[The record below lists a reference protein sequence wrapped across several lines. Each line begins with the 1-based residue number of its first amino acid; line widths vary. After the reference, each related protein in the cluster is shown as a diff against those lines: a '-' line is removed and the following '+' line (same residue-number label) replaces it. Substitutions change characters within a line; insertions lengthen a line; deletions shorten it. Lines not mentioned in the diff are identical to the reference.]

1 MSDPVQGPSSSSSPV
16 PFDPHRGERIGRY
29 EVLSQL
35 SVGGMAELFLGYT
48 SGPGGFRKYAA
59 IKRILPDARSDEQ
72 FERMFLDE
80 ARITAALNHPNIGQV
95 FELGQDAG
103 GLFLAMEFIAGQ
115 NLDQVITLGRRFGG
129 TLPLGFVLS
138 VIRDVCLALHYA
150 HTFTTPGGKP
160 HPVIHRDVAHK
171 NVMVTYDGV
180 VKLLDFGIAKARGAR
195 ANTQAGM
202 VKGTT
207 GYMSPEQVRGQ
218 PLDGRSDLFSVGVML
233 HELLTGERLFAA
245 GSEIQEMQMILGASI
260 PEPQPRGGQVPAEI
274 RAVALKALARDR
286 EQRYATGRDMA
297 RALEA
302 AAGPLLFDAEQRAAF
317 MAEHFEKQREGTRQ
331 LLQTVDETLDGTSKV
346 APVAPRPA
354 PEPMRALEDA
364 RRPGVEKRP
373 PRSPAPRHKTEPEVQ
388 TDVDATP
395 LDRVVT
401 TGRVVTRE
409 FSNVAATPPD
419 TRETPGPKVAKSSL
433 GLWAGMLVLGGLLGL
448 GGMELRQAL
457 QAEPTPA
464 PAPGA
469 AEDPSPLLPLGPPRP
484 QAAEPSP
491 EAAAAPTS
499 PPATEAAK
507 APASTTE
514 AAGAGAAPS
523 ARAAKQGL
531 LTLVTRPEAEVFLN
545 GRSLGKTPLF
555 KKPVPVGQLR
565 LLLQGQDG
573 KRRELFVPVEQGKPA
588 VLNLTLADL
597 PVR

>member
-1 MSDPVQGPSSSSSPV
+1 MSDPAQGPSSSSSPV

-80 ARITAALNHPNIGQV
+80 ARITAAFSHPNIGQV
-95 FELGQDAG
+95 FELGQDPG

-115 NLDQVITLGRRFGG
+115 NLDQVIALGRRLGG

-138 VIRDVCLALHYA
+138 VVRDVCLALHYA

-302 AAGPLLFDAEQRAAF
+302 VAGSLLFDAEQRAAF
-317 MAEHFEKQREGTRQ
+317 MAEHFQKQREGTRQ

-346 APVAPRPA
+346 APVASSNPA
-354 PEPMRALEDA
+354 PEPARVLEDA
-364 RRPGVEKRP
+364 RRPGVEKRS
-373 PRSPAPRHKTEPEVQ
+373 PRSPAPRRKTEPEVRTEVEGSSPDQ
-388 TDVDATP
+388 
-395 LDRVVT
+395 VVT

-409 FSNVAATPPD
+409 FSNVPAAPPD
-419 TRETPGPKVAKSSL
+419 TRETPGPKVARSSL

-457 QAEPTPA
+457 HAEPIPA
-464 PAPGA
+464 PAPDS
-469 AEDPSPLLPLGPPRP
+469 AEDPSPLLPLGPSRP
-484 QAAEPSP
+484 QQAPAPAP
-491 EAAAAPTS
+491 EAAATPTS
-499 PPATEAAK
+499 PPAAEAAK
-507 APASTTE
+507 APASTGE
-514 AAGAGAAPS
+514 AAGATAA
-523 ARAAKQGL
+523 ARPAKQGF

-565 LLLQGQDG
+565 LLLQGPDG

-588 VLNLTLADL
+588 VLNLPLADL

>member
-1 MSDPVQGPSSSSSPV
+1 MSDPAQGPSASSSPV

-80 ARITAALNHPNIGQV
+80 ARITAAFSHPNIGQV
-95 FELGQDAG
+95 FELGQDQG

-115 NLDQVITLGRRFGG
+115 NLDQVIALGRRLGG

-138 VIRDVCLALHYA
+138 VVRDVCLALHYA

-171 NVMVTYDGV
+171 NVMVTYDGM

-260 PEPQPRGGQVPAEI
+260 PDPQPRGGQVSAEI

-317 MAEHFEKQREGTRQ
+317 MAEHFQKQREGTRQ

-346 APVAPRPA
+346 APIASR
-354 PEPMRALEDA
+354 PEPEPARALEDV

-373 PRSPAPRHKTEPEVQ
+373 VPRRKTEPEVP
-388 TDVDATP
+388 ATP
-395 LDRVVT
+395 PDRVVT

-409 FSNVAATPPD
+409 FSNAPAAPPD
-419 TRETPGPKVAKSSL
+419 TRETPGLKVAKSSL

-448 GGMELRQAL
+448 GAMELRQVFL
-457 QAEPTPA
+457 AEPIPA
-464 PAPGA
+464 PPPGS
-469 AEDPSPLLPLGPPRP
+469 AEDPSPLLPLGPSRP
-484 QAAEPSP
+484 QGPVPLPETAAE
-491 EAAAAPTS
+491 PTS
-499 PPATEAAK
+499 PPAEEASK
-507 APASTTE
+507 ASASTAE
-514 AAGAGAAPS
+514 ATGAASP
-523 ARAAKQGL
+523 ARPAKQGL

-573 KRRELFVPVEQGKPA
+573 KRRELFVPIEQGKPA

>member
-1 MSDPVQGPSSSSSPV
+1 MSDPAQGPSSSSSPV

-48 SGPGGFRKYAA
+48 SGPGGFRKYSA

-80 ARITAALNHPNIGQV
+80 ARITAAFSHPNIGQV
-95 FELGQDAG
+95 FELGQDKG

-115 NLDQVITLGRRFGG
+115 NLDQVIAVGRRLGG
-129 TLPLGFVLS
+129 TLPLGFALS
-138 VIRDVCLALHYA
+138 VVRDVCLALHYA

-160 HPVIHRDVAHK
+160 SPVIHRDVAHK

-195 ANTQAGM
+195 ASTQVGM

-317 MAEHFEKQREGTRQ
+317 MAEHFQKQREGTRQ

-354 PEPMRALEDA
+354 PEPVRAPEDA
-364 RRPGVEKRP
+364 RRPGVEKRS
-373 PRSPAPRHKTEPEVQ
+373 PRSPAPRRMTEPEVR
-388 TDVDATP
+388 TEVEGGSP
-395 LDRVVT
+395 ERVVT
-401 TGRVVTRE
+401 TGRVITRE
-409 FSNVAATPPD
+409 FSDVPAAPPD

-448 GGMELRQAL
+448 GGMELRQTL
-457 QAEPTPA
+457 QAEPP
-464 PAPGA
+464 PAPGT

-484 QAAEPSP
+484 QQAPAPSP
-491 EAAAAPTS
+491 EAATEPTS

-507 APASTTE
+507 APASTGE
-514 AAGAGAAPS
+514 AAGTAPS
-523 ARAAKQGL
+523 ARPAKQGL

-588 VLNLTLADL
+588 VLNLPLADL

>member
-1 MSDPVQGPSSSSSPV
+1 
-16 PFDPHRGERIGRY
+16 
-29 EVLSQL
+29 
-35 SVGGMAELFLGYT
+35 MAELFLGYT

-59 IKRILPDARSDEQ
+59 IKRILPDARGDEQ

-80 ARITAALNHPNIGQV
+80 ARITAALSHPNIGQV
-95 FELGQDAG
+95 FELGQDKG
-103 GLFLAMEFIAGQ
+103 GLFLAMEFIAGR
-115 NLDQVITLGRRFGG
+115 NLEQVSSLGRRLGG
-129 TLPLGFVLS
+129 TLPLGFALS

-171 NVMVTYDGV
+171 NVMVTYDGM

-195 ANTQAGM
+195 ANTQVGM

-260 PEPQPRGGQVPAEI
+260 PDPQPKGGQVPAEI
-274 RAVALKALARDR
+274 RAVVLKALARDR

-317 MAEHFEKQREGTRQ
+317 MAEHFQQQREGTRQ
-331 LLQTVDETLDGTSKV
+331 LLQTVDETLDGMSAV
-346 APVAPRPA
+346 APVARVEDARPPAGTERRPA
-354 PEPMRALEDA
+354 P
-364 RRPGVEKRP
+364 RRKTETEVEVG
-373 PRSPAPRHKTEPEVQ
+373 SPA
-388 TDVDATP
+388 
-395 LDRVVT
+395 RVVT

-409 FSNVAATPPD
+409 NVPVAPPK
-419 TRETPGPKVAKSSL
+419 TQETQGPKVAKSSL

-457 QAEPTPA
+457 LAEPIPA
-464 PAPGA
+464 PAPGP
-469 AEDPSPLLPLGPPRP
+469 AEDPSALLPLGPPRREAP
-484 QAAEPSP
+484 APSP
-491 EAAAAPTS
+491 EAAAAPAS
-499 PPATEAAK
+499 PPAAESEK
-507 APASTTE
+507 APASTGET
-514 AAGAGAAPS
+514 ATPP
-523 ARAAKQGL
+523 ARPGKQGL
-531 LTLVTRPEAEVFLN
+531 LTLVTLPEAEVFLN

-565 LLLQGQDG
+565 LFLQGQDG
-573 KRRELFVPVEQGKPA
+573 KRRELFAPIEQGKLTK
-588 VLNLTLADL
+588 LNLSLADL
-597 PVR
+597 PPVR